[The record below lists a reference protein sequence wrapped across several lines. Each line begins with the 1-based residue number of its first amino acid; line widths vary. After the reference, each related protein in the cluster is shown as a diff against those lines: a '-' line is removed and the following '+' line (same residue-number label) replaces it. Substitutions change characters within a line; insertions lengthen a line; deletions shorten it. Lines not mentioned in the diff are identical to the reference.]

1 MKEKPTILIV
11 DDEPYNIDYLE
22 QELIDLEYETVS
34 AANGKEALKRV
45 EESNPDMIL
54 LDIMMPEMDGFEVLK
69 LLKSDPKNGDIP
81 VVVISAMSDIVNVV
95 KGIELGAED
104 YLPKPF
110 DPILLQARL
119 RAGLEKK
126 RLKDIEKE
134 YIKALEREF
143 EIGQEMQAGFLPK
156 ELPINE
162 GWQIAARFEPARS
175 VTGDFYDVFNLN
187 EEGKIGIILG
197 DVCDKGVGAALY
209 MTLFR
214 SLLRAVFGVSENDK
228 SIGYDQKIIDVISFV
243 NRYICDIHNS
253 ASFATLFFGV
263 LDTENGELVYV
274 SAGHDPPMI
283 VNNKNL
289 VTYIKPTGPL
299 VGMIDIAEYQ
309 SSKTE
314 LNEGDILYLYSDGLL
329 DSQNIK
335 LERFGKSRFENL
347 LLGEAKDLKKKV
359 DIIFQKVDEFVGEAQ
374 QFDDLT
380 LVAIEKLKNKSK

>member
-22 QELIDLEYETVS
+22 QELVDLEYETVS
-34 AANGKEALKRV
+34 AANGKEALQRV

-69 LLKSDPKNGDIP
+69 LLKSDPKNRDIP
-81 VVVISAMSDIVNVV
+81 VVVISAMSDIDNVV

-134 YIKALEREF
+134 YLKALEREF

-197 DVCDKGVGAALY
+197 DVCDKGIGAALY

-228 SIGYDQKIIDVISFV
+228 SIGYNQKIIDVISFV

-263 LDTENGELVYV
+263 LDTKNGELVYV

-289 VTYIKPTGPL
+289 VTYIEPTGPL
-299 VGMIDIAEYQ
+299 VGMIEVAEYQ
-309 SSKTE
+309 SSKME

-335 LERFGKSRFENL
+335 LEQFGKSRFENL